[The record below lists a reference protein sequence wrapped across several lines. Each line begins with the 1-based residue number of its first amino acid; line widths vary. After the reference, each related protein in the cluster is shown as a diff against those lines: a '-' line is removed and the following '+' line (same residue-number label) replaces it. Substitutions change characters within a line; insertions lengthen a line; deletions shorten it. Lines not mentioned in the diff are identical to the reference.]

1 MGRGI
6 VVTKPERTLSPHRH
20 FVLVGVFALVLLA
33 LMGRSSFL
41 AVTERKFLQNEGEAR
56 ATRIAEIRAHRGIIS
71 DRNGHPLAVSTPM
84 VSVWMDPSV
93 DRLDD
98 RDLEVVAELL
108 ERPADRLKKRLEESN
123 QRRFVY
129 LARGVAPA
137 VASSLGSLAIPGI
150 RFKNEYR
157 RFYPSGEI
165 SAHIV
170 GRTDIDDVGQEG
182 IELSMD
188 HVLRGE
194 PGSKRILKDRKGQRI
209 RDLDFFDAPDFG
221 DDVELSIDLRL
232 QFLAYRELKAAVE
245 HSGARSGSVVVLDVQ
260 TGDVLALA
268 NQPSYNPNR
277 VGDLDFDNMRNRAIT
292 DLFEP
297 GSTVKPFAVLAALE
311 TGSYRPDTV
320 IDTSPGYL
328 MVGRKMVEDPL
339 NRGRLTISEILARSS
354 QVGIAKIALGLE
366 GSHLYDVFHRSGL
379 AAIPATGLPGEVSGV
394 LTDREIGSPIVRASL
409 AYGYGVTASAMQLAQ
424 SYLTIASGGVR
435 RQVNLVRGLPHV
447 SDERVFDE
455 TDVESLIRMMEGV
468 ATTKGTAPKARVPGF
483 EIAGKTGTSRKIKS
497 GKYDDTRHVALF
509 AGMAPSRDPKA
520 VVVVIINEPLGE
532 VVGGGD
538 VAAPVFS
545 RILARSLRILGVAPE
560 KFIGS
565 SDERSDRVFNRAA

>member
-6 VVTKPERTLSPHRH
+6 VSTQSERTLSPHRH
-20 FVLVGVFALVLLA
+20 FVLVGVFALVLLS
-33 LMGRSSFL
+33 LVGRSSFL

-56 ATRIAEIRAHRGIIS
+56 ATRIADIRAHRGIIS
-71 DRNGHPLAVSTPM
+71 DRNGDPLAVSTPM
-84 VSVWMDPSV
+84 VSVWTDPTV
-93 DRLDD
+93 DRLED
-98 RDLEVVAELL
+98 RELELVAEVLG
-108 ERPADRLKKRLEESN
+108 RPVDRLKKRLAKSN
-123 QRRFVY
+123 PGQFVY
-129 LARGVAPA
+129 LARGVGPA
-137 VASSLGSLAIPGI
+137 LASSLVSLAVPGI

-165 SAHIV
+165 SAHVV

-182 IELSMD
+182 VELSMD
-188 HVLRGE
+188 HVLRGV
-194 PGSKRILKDRKGQRI
+194 PGSKRILRDRKGQRI

-221 DDVELSIDLRL
+221 DDIELSIDLRL

-245 HSGARSGSVVVLDVQ
+245 HSGARSGCVVVLDVQ
-260 TGDVLALA
+260 TGDVLALV
-268 NQPSYNPNR
+268 NQPSYNPNK
-277 VGDLDFDNMRNRAIT
+277 VGELDFDSMRNRAIT
-292 DLFEP
+292 DLYEP
-297 GSTVKPFAVLAALE
+297 GSTVKPFAILAALE
-311 TGSYRPDTV
+311 TGSYMPDSV

-328 MVGRKMVEDPL
+328 LVGRKMVEDPL
-339 NRGRLTISEILARSS
+339 NRGRITLSEILARSS

-366 GSHLYDVFHRSGL
+366 GSHLHDVFHRSGL

-435 RQVNLVRGLPHV
+435 RQVNLVRGLPHT
-447 SDERVFDE
+447 SDERVFEE

-468 ATTKGTAPKARVPGF
+468 ATTKGTAPRARVPGF
-483 EIAGKTGTSRKIKS
+483 DVAGKTGTSRKIKS

-509 AGMAPSRDPKA
+509 AGMAPSHDPKA
-520 VVVVIINEPLGE
+520 VVVVIINEPLGQAI
-532 VVGGGD
+532 GGGD

-545 RILARSLRILGVAPE
+545 RILARSLRILGVAPG
-560 KFIGS
+560 KFIGNRDEG
-565 SDERSDRVFNRAA
+565 SDTEFGRAA